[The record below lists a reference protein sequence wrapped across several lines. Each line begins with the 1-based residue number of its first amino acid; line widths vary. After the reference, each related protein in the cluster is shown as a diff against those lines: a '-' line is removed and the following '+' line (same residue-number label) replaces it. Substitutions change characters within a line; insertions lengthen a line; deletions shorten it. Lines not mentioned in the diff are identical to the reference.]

1 MVTTAVLVPAWHVV
15 HGVGILT
22 HLCVR
27 GEGVVWCVCVCGMSV
42 YVLCTCGVCVW
53 DECVCVVYM
62 RCVCVYVVNRLGE
75 KDTLQ

>member
-27 GEGVVWCVCVCGMSV
+27 REGVVWDV
-42 YVLCTCGVCVW
+42 
-53 DECVCVVYM
+53 CVCVVYM
-62 RCVCVYVVNRLGE
+62 RGVCVCMYVKNGLGE
-75 KDTLQ
+75 KD